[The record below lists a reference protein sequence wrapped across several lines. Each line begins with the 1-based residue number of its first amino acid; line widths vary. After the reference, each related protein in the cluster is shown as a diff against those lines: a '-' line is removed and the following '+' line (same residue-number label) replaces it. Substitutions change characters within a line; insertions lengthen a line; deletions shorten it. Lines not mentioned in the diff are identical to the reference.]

1 MHSCDDVI
9 STCHGT
15 LAPHMELVQVQRACN
30 WYDHGTVIGDL
41 ESSPP
46 VLTHLMTGW
55 LQSQR

>member
-15 LAPHMELVQVQRACN
+15 LAPHMELVQVQRACS

-41 ESSPP
+41 ETL
-46 VLTHLMTGW
+46 VLPSERISAHF
-55 LQSQR
+55 